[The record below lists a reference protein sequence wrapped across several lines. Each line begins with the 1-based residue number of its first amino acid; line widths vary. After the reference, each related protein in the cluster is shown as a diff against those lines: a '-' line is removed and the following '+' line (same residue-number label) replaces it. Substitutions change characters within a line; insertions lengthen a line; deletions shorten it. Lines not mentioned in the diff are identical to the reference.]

1 MIDRLESFFA
11 EDLPSSMEVL
21 PKPPQESSAPAPV
34 EKAEESGL
42 PAEANANEPRPDS
55 GTSSAF
61 TAVRLIRIAAK
72 EAIERSQESFREIEA
87 SLKNHAQEFERRQA
101 ALSSASEAASAGLQQ
116 LQTKLTEDITDRL
129 EQASQPLLAR
139 SARQLQEQSAA
150 ALAALQETLEADRQR
165 FAAETEKQFEILRA
179 SRQLFIDDTQKQ
191 LAETAQSSLESLTKA
206 AVERALADLDTS
218 RQRLIHETQTQL
230 ASAGRASLEPLTE
243 ELSKDVIEK
252 VRADLAG
259 SRQSFVDET
268 QVQLAQMI
276 QASQQVLR
284 SFVGTTVDQA
294 NADLMAAHKQILD
307 DTREQIATMAR
318 ASLETELKNAVE
330 QGRTRLREMVD
341 AFLAKAVPQIET
353 ELERLVSRRTEV
365 MRAQGPP
372 PVAPSRTT
380 SPVVPPARAPLG
392 LTTSEIA
399 AAKTTE
405 ARPAVPVRAFT
416 PPGRG
421 LDFKLAESAPKQRI
435 DSRDLWTGISSGL
448 KLGVALGAV
457 ALFTFMIYFFTSPVI
472 RLRATPPAAFF
483 DDSPSWTVKQR
494 AQEDDLARAYWN
506 IAITNIETQYKFG
519 STLPADPPDSF
530 TVEGKGARGEAVG
543 VDQAARSRYWENL
556 REIWPQADSWERT
569 SNQGATWIR
578 SVWETAS
585 SKVNQLFSSSSA
597 SAAP

>member
-21 PKPPQESSAPAPV
+21 PKPPQESSAPARV
-34 EKAEESGL
+34 EKAEESDL
-42 PAEANANEPRPDS
+42 PAETKANEPRPDS
-55 GTSSAF
+55 DKSSAF

-72 EAIERSQESFREIEA
+72 EATERSQEAFREIEA
-87 SLKNHAQEFERRQA
+87 SLKNHAEEFERRQA

-116 LQTKLTEDITDRL
+116 LQTKLTGDITDRL

-139 SARQLQEQSAA
+139 SAQQLQEQSAA
-150 ALAALQETLEADRQR
+150 ALSALQGTLEADRQR
-165 FAAETEKQFEILRA
+165 FAAETEKQFETLRA

-206 AVERALADLDTS
+206 AVERALADLDAS

-243 ELSKDVIEK
+243 DLSKDVIEK

-330 QGRTRLREMVD
+330 QGRIRLREMVD

-353 ELERLVSRRTEV
+353 ELERLVSRRTEA
-365 MRAQGPP
+365 MRAQAPP
-372 PVAPSRTT
+372 PVAPLRTS
-380 SPVVPPARAPLG
+380 SPVVPPARAPLA

-399 AAKTTE
+399 AAKTAE
-405 ARPAVPVRAFT
+405 GRPAVAVRAFT

-435 DSRDLWTGISSGL
+435 DSRDVWTGISSGL

-457 ALFTFMIYFFTSPVI
+457 ALFAFMIYFFTSPVI

-483 DDSPSWTVKQR
+483 DNSPSWTVKQR

-506 IAITNIETQYKFG
+506 IAITNIETQYRFG

-530 TVEGKGARGEAVG
+530 TVEGKGARGQAVG
-543 VDQAARSRYWENL
+543 VDQAARSRYWEKL

-578 SVWETAS
+578 SAWETAS